1 MIPILFTL
9 LATNVSVMYGG
20 EDDNNEE
27 GELSKDDEDDE
38 GNDEGGGGGVRLH
51 NKRRGSNASSNKTE
65 CHAHVQAFCKSR
77 NKGA

>member
-1 MIPILFTL
+1 M
-9 LATNVSVMYGG
+9 
-20 EDDNNEE
+20 
-27 GELSKDDEDDE
+27 SKDDEDDE

>member
-1 MIPILFTL
+1 MWCT
-9 LATNVSVMYGG
+9 GG
-20 EDDNNEE
+20 EAVEVSDDDV
-27 GELSKDDEDDE
+27 DDA
-38 GNDEGGGGGVRLH
+38 GNDEQGCGGVRLH